1 MNKSFSW
8 ASVLFALLAL
18 NLVLNVFFTYRFVK
32 LTRMARTAAASAASY
47 QQTMAK
53 INQNRLVVGRMA
65 AEALQYSRNHPELN
79 RILGPYLPLYK
90 DLNFTIHQTATNALP
105 APNPALPR

>member
-32 LTRMARTAAASAASY
+32 
-47 QQTMAK
+47 
-53 INQNRLVVGRMA
+53 
-65 AEALQYSRNHPELN
+65 
-79 RILGPYLPLYK
+79 
-90 DLNFTIHQTATNALP
+90 
-105 APNPALPR
+105 